1 MGGSISLH
9 AQVNRC
15 KLSLCFSSEEPGLQV
30 SNEEEK
36 MGAGATQKLCLW
48 RPLYPPGNCDGL
60 WFLF

>member
-48 RPLYPPGNCDGL
+48 RPLYPP
-60 WFLF
+60 